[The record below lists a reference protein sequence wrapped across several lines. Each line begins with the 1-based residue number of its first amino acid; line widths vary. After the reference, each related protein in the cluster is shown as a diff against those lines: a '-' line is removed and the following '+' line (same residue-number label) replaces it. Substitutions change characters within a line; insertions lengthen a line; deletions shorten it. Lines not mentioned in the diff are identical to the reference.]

1 MTVTLPHPRTN
12 TDDTTPCVSRESRA
26 VRVLAVAV
34 PALVALTIAAITWGA
49 WQHPTALFTAL
60 AVNMVGAFTV
70 ATWTEIRDAYRAP
83 KGIGS
88 WRVKVGLPPLDLP

>member
-1 MTVTLPHPRTN
+1 MTVTLPHPRVS
-12 TDDTTPCVSRESRA
+12 TDNPAVSRESRA

-34 PALVALTIAAITWGA
+34 PALLALTIATITWGA

-60 AVNMVGAFTV
+60 AVNMVGAFTI